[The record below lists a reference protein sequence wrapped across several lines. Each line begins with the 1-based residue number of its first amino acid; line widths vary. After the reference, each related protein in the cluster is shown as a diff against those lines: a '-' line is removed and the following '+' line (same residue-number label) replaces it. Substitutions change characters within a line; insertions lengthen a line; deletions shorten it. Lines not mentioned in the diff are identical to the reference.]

1 MRQGLLSLQ
10 GNGLHPGRA
19 AGPQAPSPRH
29 VRDPPGGPDCAAAGH
44 AQREHLASECPAS
57 ALTRPSARASPML
70 SSCSLQGFSRLP
82 LVGQYSL
89 RKQPYNNL
97 KHKFPWLSEAGLR
110 LLNFLF
116 MYDPKKRC

>member
-1 MRQGLLSLQ
+1 MLGLCPHLPSF
-10 GNGLHPGRA
+10 PG
-19 AGPQAPSPRH
+19 QAP
-29 VRDPPGGPDCAAAGH
+29 V
-44 AQREHLASECPAS
+44 
-57 ALTRPSARASPML
+57 LT
-70 SSCSLQGFSRLP
+70 SCSLQGFSRLP